1 MTRTAVIYVL
11 VNSLVLTFERTLSA
25 TLLFDLDG
33 HSIECL
39 FFALLSTNA
48 QTTAAGYYRKYQSS
62 EQRAAI
68 VNSRMAS
75 GC

>member
-1 MTRTAVIYVL
+1 MIRTAVIYVL

-25 TLLFDLDG
+25 TLLFDL
-33 HSIECL
+33 ECL

-48 QTTAAGYYRKYQSS
+48 QATAAGYYRKYQSS

>member
-39 FFALLSTNA
+39 FLVAPPVVLTDQSAKAELVRKFAK
-48 QTTAAGYYRKYQSS
+48 QT
-62 EQRAAI
+62 
-68 VNSRMAS
+68 
-75 GC
+75 